1 MRFKLTN
8 DGLFMLITAL
18 SILLIGLQDKLLV
31 YIHPRYVVFTIVLCL
46 AAVIVVLL
54 SAFFYKKNIHA
65 HRHSL
70 ISLVPLVVLVSA
82 ILLLPP
88 KTLTSSTVSQRFNTS
103 QSVQQTE
110 IEFTGSTLGLS
121 VSDWFQVLSVY
132 EDPNYYSRKQAKI
145 TGFIYDA
152 GLGENTIWV
161 SRFVLTCCAVDAR
174 PVGVPVYIENWANQ
188 YNEDEWVTVEG
199 EFKLIETRE
208 GNKIVLVPTSIEQI
222 EEPKDPYEVW

>member
-1 MRFKLTN
+1 MRFKLTT

-46 AAVIVVLL
+46 AAIIVVLL
-54 SAFFYKKNIHA
+54 SAFFYKKNIYT

-70 ISLVPLVVLVSA
+70 ISLVPLILIVSA

-152 GLGENTIWV
+152 GLGENTMWV

-174 PVGVPVYIENWANQ
+174 PVGVPVHIENWANQ

-208 GNKIVLVPTSIEQI
+208 GNKIVLVPTLIEQI